1 APPQRLATQDAQR
14 PVALAQAPLVRAQVL
29 RLAPQEHVLLLTMH
43 HIISD
48 EWSMQVLLRE
58 LSSLYAA
65 YAAGQPS
72 PLADLPLQYA
82 DFTLWQ
88 RQWLQG
94 EVLESELA
102 YWQQQVAGAPALLEL
117 PTDRPRPAVQTFRGA
132 THSFELSKPL
142 SQALTKL
149 SQRDGVTLFM
159 T

>member
-1 APPQRLATQDAQR
+1 ASQEAQR
-14 PVALAQAPLVRAQVL
+14 PFALAQAPLVRAHIL

-48 EWSMQVLLRE
+48 DWSMQVLFGE

-72 PLADLPLQYA
+72 PLPELPLQYA

-94 EVLESELA
+94 EVPEPQLT
-102 YWQQQVAGAPALLEL
+102 YGQQRVAGARALLDP
-117 PTDRPRPAVQTFRGA
+117 PTPRPRPAVQPFRGA
-132 THSFELSKPL
+132 SHHFELPKPIGG
-142 SQALTKL
+142 AP
-149 SQRDGVTLFM
+149 V
-159 T
+159 